1 MTNKSLYELK
11 LENLSRILNLEN
23 TDDDPI
29 MFIISPDL
37 PEWVSEIELCW
48 QKTEVV
54 SHFHK
59 IKFWN
64 C

>member
-37 PEWVSEIELCW
+37 PEWVSKIELCW